1 MKEKKILKEIQEIIL
16 LLSHDVDPSNNIV
29 LSEMIKQSKDRLI
42 NLYKKIEKIKHD
54 QI

>member
-16 LLSHDVDPSNNIV
+16 LLSHEVDHLNGGV
-29 LSEMIKQSKDRLI
+29 LSEIIKQSKNRLI
-42 NLYKKIEKIKHD
+42 DLYKKIEKIKHD